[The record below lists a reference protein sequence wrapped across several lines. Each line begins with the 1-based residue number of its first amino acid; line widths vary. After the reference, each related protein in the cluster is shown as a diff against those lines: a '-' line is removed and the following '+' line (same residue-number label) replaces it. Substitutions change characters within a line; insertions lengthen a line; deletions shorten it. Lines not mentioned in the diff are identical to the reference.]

1 MPVSNLRHTN
11 WDNGHLARCELGQ
24 RASCPLQ
31 TGATGIL
38 PAAKRGSILAE
49 TVLVMPLLLLLI
61 FGVIQFA
68 LIWTAKQMTAYAAFC
83 ATRAIMVVPAAEKL
97 DAARNAASVALSWM
111 CMADQGENFVSIPGW
126 GKVHGSGS
134 VGRRVIIEPR
144 DLHENGENN
153 PVAAVTVHFRY
164 PLLIPGMAVN
174 RIVGNSENLTA
185 ADMHGTG
192 DFYRDWQT
200 AIGQPNRIDGWP
212 YITLT
217 ETCVLPMPYS
227 TANFPTGGFS
237 GTSLTGGG
245 S

>member
-1 MPVSNLRHTN
+1 M
-11 WDNGHLARCELGQ
+11 Q
-24 RASCPLQ
+24 M
-31 TGATGIL
+31 
-38 PAAKRGSILAE
+38 KRGSILAE

-83 ATRAIMVVPAAEKL
+83 ATRAIMVVPDQPYSEAREIGNETEKDYAAQR
-97 DAARNAASVALSWM
+97 AAQLALSWM
-111 CMADQGENFVSIPGW
+111 CLAYDSEHDDEGVSIPGW
-126 GKVHGSGS
+126 GKVSK
-134 VGRRVIIEPR
+134 PDALR
-144 DLHENGENN
+144 DPNNEHWRIRTRILARGESESERY
-153 PVAAVTVHFRY
+153 VAVEVTFRY

-185 ADMHGTG
+185 DDMKVDMSKGTPN
-192 DFYRDWQT
+192 FYDHWQK
-200 AIGQPNRIDGWP
+200 AIGNPTLIDGWP

-227 TANFPTGGFS
+227 TANFPTGGFD
-237 GTSLTGGG
+237 GTDIRGGG